1 MTGISAMKK
10 GYPLK
15 PVQVLA
21 MKNDWQSLNSKKI
34 TTKARRARS
43 LFLRALRAFVVNK
56 VFCPVLSA

>member
-1 MTGISAMKK
+1 MKK

-43 LFLRALRAFVVNK
+43 LFLRALRALRAFVVNK